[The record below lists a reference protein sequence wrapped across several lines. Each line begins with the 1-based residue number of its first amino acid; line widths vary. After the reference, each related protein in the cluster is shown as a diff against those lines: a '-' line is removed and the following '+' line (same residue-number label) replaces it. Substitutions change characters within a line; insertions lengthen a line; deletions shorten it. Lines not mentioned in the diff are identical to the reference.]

1 MSMHN
6 FDMKVL
12 MQAGRLPDGALVT
25 KRTGTSQFRIRRR
38 MRFYTGGG
46 ADESQRQT
54 IVPKD
59 GCVILVE
66 VNNGD
71 RGNDAVNIYPA
82 TTEFMWLTNSDDL
95 EDWLRDRRHE
105 YEESNCK

>member
-1 MSMHN
+1 MSSRHS

-12 MQAGRLPDGALVT
+12 VPAWMLPDGALVT

-54 IVPKD
+54 ILPRD

-71 RGNDAVNIYPA
+71 RGNDAVNIYPGS
-82 TTEFMWLTNSDDL
+82 TEFMWLVDSDDL
-95 EDWLRDRRHE
+95 EDWLRERRQDDE
-105 YEESNCK
+105 GGK

>member
-1 MSMHN
+1 MTIHN
-6 FDMKVL
+6 FPMKVL
-12 MQAGRLPDGALVT
+12 VRAGLLPDGALVT

-38 MRFYTGGG
+38 MRFYTNGG

-54 IVPKD
+54 ITPKD

-71 RGNDAVNIYPA
+71 RGNDAVNIYPS
-82 TTEFMWLTNSDDL
+82 TTEFMWLVDSEEL
-95 EDWLRDRRHE
+95 EDWLREKHE
-105 YEESNCK
+105 PACK